1 MEYRISRGCGTRRW
15 HERITVKIMTEL
27 FEKLQAKAR
36 EIANLTLADVVED
49 PDLLTVALSLTDL
62 KEIAITLCRSQ
73 KDDMSYIAAHQA
85 LDIGWKPDLREAL
98 IEDGYFASGI
108 EGLLELATKVP
119 DAGSRLMPIF
129 GEVISEHVKIGLS
142 KKLLRKVKTYMNE
155 KKDSDGFAITGFNDE
170 GKAHITVADWVANEL
185 FPD

>member
-1 MEYRISRGCGTRRW
+1 MN
-15 HERITVKIMTEL
+15 EL
-27 FEKLQAKAR
+27 FEKLQIKAR
-36 EIANLTLADVVED
+36 EIGNLNLTDVVDD

-62 KEIAITLCRSQ
+62 REIAITLCRSQ
-73 KDDMSYIAAHQA
+73 KNDPGYIAAHQA

-98 IEDGYFASGI
+98 AEDGYFSDGI
-108 EGLLELATKVP
+108 KGLLELSKKVP

-129 GEVISEHVKIGLS
+129 NEVLSPHVEIGLS

-155 KKDSDGFAITGFNDE
+155 KKDADGFEITDIGDD
-170 GKAHITVADWVANEL
+170 GKIIVRAASWVTNEL